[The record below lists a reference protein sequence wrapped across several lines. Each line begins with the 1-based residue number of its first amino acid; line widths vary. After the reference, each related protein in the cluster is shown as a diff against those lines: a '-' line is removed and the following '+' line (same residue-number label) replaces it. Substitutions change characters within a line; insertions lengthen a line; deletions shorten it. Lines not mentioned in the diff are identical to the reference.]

1 MGQQRYDIPGNP
13 ASDSFLNNP
22 ENFKLP
28 FDVIGYRA
36 FNRDL
41 FAKFEAIIKADFSY
55 YKRIKNDPA
64 KAETAEKMREKLDVF
79 LSVVEMFEDAEKAY
93 IGAWVTIRDIWQ
105 AELVSEKRRAQE
117 NFKLFLAAADGEKMF
132 LDMAVN
138 SLCSPSKRAE
148 R

>member
-1 MGQQRYDIPGNP
+1 MGQIYDTAGNP

-22 ENFKLP
+22 QNFKLP
-28 FDVIGYRA
+28 FNVIEYRA
-36 FNRDL
+36 FNREV
-41 FAKFEAIIKADFSY
+41 FAKYEALVKGKFAY
-55 YKRIKNDPA
+55 YDRIKNDLT
-64 KAETAEKMREKLDVF
+64 KAEATEKMRLELDVM
-79 LSVVEMFEDAEKAY
+79 LSIIEVVEDAERGY
-93 IGAWVTIRDIWQ
+93 ISAWATIRDTWQ

-138 SLCSPSKRAE
+138 SLCSPSKQAE